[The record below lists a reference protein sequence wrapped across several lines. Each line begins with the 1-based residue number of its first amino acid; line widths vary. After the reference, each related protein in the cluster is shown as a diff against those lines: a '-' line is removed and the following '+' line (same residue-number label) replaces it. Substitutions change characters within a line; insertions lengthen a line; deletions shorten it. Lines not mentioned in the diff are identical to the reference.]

1 MIHHRELLNG
11 WLVIER
17 NDAVHVVPND
27 DVKFHT
33 VVKGMGCACE
43 PELWREGDGTP
54 VVVHN
59 SFDGRELVEPLTS
72 VLS

>member
-33 VVKGMGCACE
+33 VAQGMGCACE
-43 PELWREGDGTP
+43 PELWQQEGLP
-54 VVVHN
+54 VVVHR
-59 SFDGRELVEPLTS
+59 SYDGRELVEPLTS